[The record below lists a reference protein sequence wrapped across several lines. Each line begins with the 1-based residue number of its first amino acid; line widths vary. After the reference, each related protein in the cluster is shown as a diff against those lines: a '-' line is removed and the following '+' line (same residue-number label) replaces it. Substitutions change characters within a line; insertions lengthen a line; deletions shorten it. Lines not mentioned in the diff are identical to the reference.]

1 MLQARIDPN
10 VEVITTL
17 LNLTA
22 NGAGEWNA
30 GMPSQPYR
38 REVMQRFAHL
48 REHPA
53 VQKANQLHA
62 QGFWWDAMIQLALT
76 CTAFPEAILTTPLPN
91 SRYTDAGDGDAEAGK
106 RAIAD
111 FLPLVDD
118 FYERARFDN
127 FYREQQPRYEGIM
140 AEVSACLP
148 DASWLDL
155 VGNYYGAGA
164 GDDARGFYLVPS
176 PLSIAGHGFGN
187 SVHRDDEIEI
197 YHTFAPFCSVEPD
210 ADGHGFDSP
219 QSLAELSVHEF
230 GHSFVNHLLEPPH
243 YADVIERFVALY
255 AAERES
261 GQMGWSPRV
270 NVAEHII
277 RACEVRIALVANQP
291 QDAARLLQHHID
303 QYGCRH
309 LPEIVDAMD
318 DYEQNRERYPSL
330 TAFMPELMR
339 CFDEIALRHHPG

>member
-1 MLQARIDPN
+1 MI
-10 VEVITTL
+10 VE
-17 LNLTA
+17 
-22 NGAGEWNA
+22 
-30 GMPSQPYR
+30 
-38 REVMQRFAHL
+38 RFA
-48 REHPA
+48 A
-53 VQKANQLHA
+53 IAATLH
-62 QGFWWDAMIQLALT
+62 DQLA
-76 CTAFPEAILTTPLPN
+76 
-91 SRYTDAGDGDAEAGK
+91 GHGDAEPGK

-140 AEVSACLP
+140 AEVSASLP

-187 SVHRDDEIEI
+187 SVRRDDEIEI

-243 YADVIERFVALY
+243 YADVIERFAALY

-330 TAFMPELMR
+330 TAFMPDLMR
-339 CFDEIALRHHPG
+339 CFDEIALRHHVG